1 MLYTNPIIQADY
13 SDPDAIRVGED
24 FYMVAS
30 SFNQIPGLPV
40 LHSKNLVNWELIN
53 YAIDELPYEKYNK
66 VRHGEGAWAPSI
78 RYHNGTYYILVP
90 TPDEGIFVTYTK
102 NPYEK
107 WSNLELLIP
116 GRGLEDPCPIWVD
129 DKCYIVIGFAK
140 SRAGFNSCLG
150 LYEATTDL
158 KELITPNYTIIY
170 DGHNMNPSIEGPKFN
185 VRNGFFYILAPAGSV
200 KGGWQTCLRSKNIY
214 GPYESKIVL
223 AQGETLINGPHQGAL
238 IDIDDQDNWAF
249 IHFQDMRAYGRIVH
263 LEPVMWY
270 NDWPIIGNVM
280 DPLLYGTPV
289 SSHEYLIDKSSDYK
303 LQTSDDFSGDKLSLM
318 WQFPAN
324 RGKDW
329 YSFDNGLKL
338 NCVMQEEKPLNL
350 CPNMLMQ
357 KVSFLEF
364 DIHTTC
370 TLNLKEDSDEVGFAM
385 MGLNYYYICVVRR
398 DGRNFLELRHGSVEG
413 NDEVLSSTPYDLK
426 EITFNMEAIN
436 KDIYKLLYSL
446 GVNSEFLT
454 GYLEASAGRWIGSK
468 VCIYAKSMKKSEG
481 YATFKKFCVNN
492 SKK

>member
-1 MLYTNPIIQADY
+1 MIYTNPIIQADY
-13 SDPDAIRVGED
+13 SDPDAIRVGDD

-30 SFNQIPGLPV
+30 SFNQIPGLPI

-53 YAIDELPYEKYNK
+53 YAIEELPYEKYNS
-66 VRHGEGAWAPSI
+66 VRHGEGAWAPAI
-78 RYHNGTYYILVP
+78 RYHDGIYYILVP

-102 NPYEK
+102 NPYDK
-107 WSNLELLIP
+107 WSELKLLIP
-116 GRGLEDPCPIWVD
+116 GRGLEDPCPIWVF

-150 LYEATTDL
+150 LYEASVDL
-158 KELITPNYTIIY
+158 TKLLTPNYTIIY

-223 AQGETLINGPHQGAL
+223 AQGDTLINGPHQGAL
-238 IDIDDQDNWAF
+238 IDIDDNDHWAF

-270 NDWPIIGNVM
+270 NDWPIIGNVA

-289 SSHEYLIDKSSDYK
+289 KEHEYLIDKSSDYA
-303 LQTSDDFSGDKLSLM
+303 LQTTDYFNGDKLSLM

-324 RGKDW
+324 IKDNW
-329 YSFDNGLKL
+329 YKLDNGLKL
-338 NCVMQEEKPLNL
+338 YCVKQDNTPLNL

-364 DIHTTC
+364 NINTTC
-370 TLNLKEDSDEVGFAM
+370 SILKYFFSVK
-385 MGLNYYYICVVRR
+385 ISVV
-398 DGRNFLELRHGSVEG
+398 DDIVNFISFKNH
-413 NDEVLSSTPYDLK
+413 
-426 EITFNMEAIN
+426 
-436 KDIYKLLYSL
+436 
-446 GVNSEFLT
+446 
-454 GYLEASAGRWIGSK
+454 
-468 VCIYAKSMKKSEG
+468 SM
-481 YATFKKFCVNN
+481 N
-492 SKK
+492 